1 MAIVSRIIHKLG
13 VGVPATGDL
22 EVGELAQDRVTGD
35 LYGKTDDGDIF
46 KVGTAGDDT
55 DSGYDDTEIR
65 ADLNQEIQ
73 DRTDG
78 DAALAGDISTLNTAL
93 STETEARIK
102 GDADLNTR
110 IDNLDLSGGGDD
122 YQYWRVQA
130 GITDTAYN
138 VESKSVL
145 TLEGT
150 NGIEITRTG
159 SYVTFSY
166 AGNDLGDSFDNYQWW
181 RFAIDG
187 SNTTN
192 VLSQQTIDF
201 RAGDNISLVKGTA
214 GGNYTI
220 TVNANVPTVDL
231 TNYYTKSQS
240 DARYYPKDGIW
251 IGTETQYIN
260 LSNKQAGVLY
270 FCT

>member
-22 EVGELAQDRVTGD
+22 EVGELAQDRITGD

-46 KVGTAGDDT
+46 KVGTAGDDP
-55 DSGYDDTEIR
+55 DSGYDDTELR

-73 DRTDG
+73 DRIDG
-78 DAALAGDISTLNTAL
+78 DASLAGDISTLNTAL
-93 STETEARIK
+93 STETEARIQ

-110 IDNLDLSGGGDD
+110 IDNLDLSGGDEYDHWKIQG
-122 YQYWRVQA
+122 
-130 GITDTAYN
+130 GISDTPYS
-138 VESKSVL
+138 VTSKSLL
-145 TLEGT
+145 TFEGAD
-150 NGIEITRTG
+150 GINISRSG
-159 SYVTFSY
+159 NYITFSY
-166 AGNDLGDSFDNYQWW
+166 QGADLSDSYDNYQWW

-192 VLSQQTIDF
+192 IMSQQTIDF
-201 RAGDNISLVKGTA
+201 RAGDNVSIVKGTA
-214 GGNYTI
+214 GANYTI
-220 TVNANVPTVDL
+220 TISAQVPTVDL
-231 TNYYTKSQS
+231 TGYYTKSQS
-240 DARYYPKDGIW
+240 DARFYPKDGIW

-260 LSNKQAGVLY
+260 LSNKQPNVLY